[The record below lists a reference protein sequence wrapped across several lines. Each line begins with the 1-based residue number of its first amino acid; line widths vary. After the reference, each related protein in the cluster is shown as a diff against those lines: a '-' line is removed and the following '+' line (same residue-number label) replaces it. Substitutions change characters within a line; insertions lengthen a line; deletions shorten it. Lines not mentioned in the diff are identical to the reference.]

1 VCSHFYL
8 VIKVQSPCCVGPWS
22 NVHSLVGSFY
32 VAKVESFFFFFDKFL
47 LANVNSAKEFHC
59 VNSIGTYSVLCSL
72 PTLLYSLNSPS
83 SLLFSNSICW
93 VSLCYLHNI
102 RNSHIYISIHLI
114 LRSSSSPST
123 LSFLLPPPAD
133 SPQTVPILHSCPIII
148 LASLSF

>member
-1 VCSHFYL
+1 M
-8 VIKVQSPCCVGPWS
+8 SPVET
-22 NVHSLVGSFY
+22 LVGSSY
-32 VAKVESFFFFFDKFL
+32 VAKVESFFFLDQFL